1 MKKIWLIAVAL
12 WLLPNASQAQSF
24 DPQLAARLQYTIDT
38 IRANNNIKGISAC
51 IIYPGQGTW
60 KGVTG
65 ISHPGTPI
73 NSEMEFGIA
82 SNTKLFTGVLL
93 LQLAED
99 NIISL
104 DDSLHEYLS
113 LPNNN
118 IDSNITIRQL
128 LNNTSGLANAA
139 DVVGYGDSVLTDPY
153 RIFTPEEVMN
163 WVGPPMFAPGTSW
176 AYCSTNYQLAGMIA
190 ESATGQSYGQLLHDR
205 ILTPLQ
211 LDSTFLDVYDSVLYT
226 IAHPWQDGVNNSG
239 IPRKALNSVTWA
251 AGGMYST
258 SGEMAQWYH
267 ALMSGQVLGPAAMT
281 EMTTFVGSGSYG
293 VGLFRS
299 TVLGRTVWQH
309 GGNIWGGYKSAM
321 VYDTASGIVIC
332 VLINQIPAQPFLVAT
347 QLLSLLLDNALGTVG
362 IQPANEPVS
371 VCPNPSNGL
380 LTVRAPRQNIRNIQI
395 FRPTGELLRS
405 SREAEF
411 SIADLPNGT
420 YFVVVHTDSGSYV
433 EKIVKQ

>member
-1 MKKIWLIAVAL
+1 MKKIWFLAVSL
-12 WLLPNASQAQSF
+12 WVLPNALQAQNF
-24 DPQLAARLQYTIDT
+24 DPQLAARLQYTLDT
-38 IRANNNIKGISAC
+38 IRANNNIRGISAC
-51 IIYPGQGTW
+51 IIYPGQGSW

-82 SNTKLFTGVLL
+82 SNTKLFTGVLM

-99 NIISL
+99 NIIHL

-113 LPNNN
+113 LPNSN

-153 RIFTPEEVMN
+153 RIFTQAEVMM
-163 WVGPPMFAPGTSW
+163 WVGPPMFAPGTDW

-226 IAHPWQDGVNNSG
+226 VAHPWQDGIDNSG

-258 SGEMAQWYH
+258 SGEMAQWYQ
-267 ALMSGQVLGPAAMT
+267 ALMGGQVLGPAAMT
-281 EMTTFVGSGSYG
+281 EMTTFVGTGSYG
-293 VGLFRS
+293 VGLFRAS
-299 TVLGRTVWQH
+299 VLGRTVWHH
-309 GGNIWGGYKSAM
+309 GGNIWGGYKSSM
-321 VYDTASGIVIC
+321 VYDTASGIIIC
-332 VLINQIPAQPFLVAT
+332 VLINQIPAQPYLVAT
-347 QLLSLLLDNALGTVG
+347 QLLSTVLDFPMG
-362 IQPANEPVS
+362 IDGAQPAADRLI
-371 VCPNPSNGL
+371 VCPNPSNGRL
-380 LTVRAPRQNIRNIQI
+380 SVRVSHQNIRDIQI
-395 FRPTGELLRS
+395 FRPTGEMLRS
-405 SREAEF
+405 SREADF
-411 SIADLPNGT
+411 SIEDLPAGT
-420 YFVVVHTDSGSYV
+420 YFIVVKTDMGTHV
-433 EKIVKQ
+433 ENFVKH